1 MKKYYMGVRM
11 SFIDLSHSL
20 KKDFPPYPGD
30 PEFSLTRIFE
40 EEEFFLSKLECSMH
54 TGTHIDAPLHYIE
67 NGRTVSEIELDSL
80 IGPCD
85 VLRLKF
91 PKDSKTPDKDFL
103 KNMEIKIENLEI
115 PQKGLEKIII
125 LKTRWCDYFDSDD
138 YFHNNPYLS
147 MEFAKFIIENGV
159 ETLALDTPSPDK
171 FGNSEIHKILLEN
184 DVNIIENLTNTR
196 LLTKNKYNAYF
207 IPLKIESEASF
218 VRAFL
223 SDNEIHTTDN
233 EKIRKSVDKQIL
245 YDNLDKIHTTPMGE
259 GRIKRNLDVDTDDVL
274 KYCMEKIKD
283 SNSTAYKK
291 GKNYYVEIDDMSFT
305 INSSSFTII
314 TAHKN

>member
-1 MKKYYMGVRM
+1 M

-20 KKDFPPYPGD
+20 KNDFPAYPGD
-30 PEFSLTRIFE
+30 PEFSLKQIFE
-40 EEEFFLSKLECSMH
+40 DEEYFLSKLECSMH
-54 TGTHIDAPLHYIE
+54 TGTHIDAPLHYME
-67 NGRTVSEIELDSL
+67 NGKTVNEIELDSL

-103 KNMEIKIENLEI
+103 KNKEIKIDDIKL
-115 PQKGLEKIII
+115 PKKGIEKIII
-125 LKTRWCDYFDSDD
+125 LKTSWCDYFNSED

-147 MEFAKFIIENGV
+147 MEFAKFIVENEV
-159 ETLALDTPSPDK
+159 ETLAIDTSSPDK

-184 DVNIIENLTNTR
+184 NVNIIENLTNTR
-196 LLTKNKYNAYF
+196 ILTKNKYKAYF
-207 IPLKIESEASF
+207 IPLNIESEASF
-218 VRAFL
+218 VRAFV
-223 SDNEIHTTDN
+223 SDNEIHTTNN
-233 EKIRKSVDKQIL
+233 EKIRKSIDKQIL

-259 GRIKRNLDVDTDDVL
+259 GRIRRNLDVEADDVL
-274 KYCMEKIKD
+274 KFCMEKIKD
-283 SNSTAYKK
+283 SNSAVYKK

>member
-1 MKKYYMGVRM
+1 M

-20 KKDFPPYPGD
+20 KNDFPAYPGD
-30 PEFSLTRIFE
+30 PEFSLKQIFE
-40 EEEFFLSKLECSMH
+40 DEEYFLSKLECSMH
-54 TGTHIDAPLHYIE
+54 TGTHIDAPLHYME
-67 NGRTVSEIELDSL
+67 NGKTVNEIELDSL

-103 KNMEIKIENLEI
+103 KNKEIKIDDIKL
-115 PQKGLEKIII
+115 PKKGIEKIII

-259 GRIKRNLDVDTDDVL
+259 GRIRRNLDVEADDVL
-274 KYCMEKIKD
+274 KFCMEKIKD
-283 SNSTAYKK
+283 SNSAVYKK

>member
-103 KNMEIKIENLEI
+103 KNKEIKIDDIKL
-115 PQKGLEKIII
+115 PKKGIEKIII
-125 LKTRWCDYFDSDD
+125 LKTSWCDYFNSED

-147 MEFAKFIIENGV
+147 MEFAKFIVENEV
-159 ETLALDTPSPDK
+159 ETLALDIPSPDK

-184 DVNIIENLTNTR
+184 NVNIIENLTNTR
-196 LLTKNKYNAYF
+196 ILTKNKYKAYF
-207 IPLKIESEASF
+207 IPLNIESEASF
-218 VRAFL
+218 VRAFV
-223 SDNEIHTTDN
+223 SDNEI
-233 EKIRKSVDKQIL
+233 
-245 YDNLDKIHTTPMGE
+245 
-259 GRIKRNLDVDTDDVL
+259 RI
-274 KYCMEKIKD
+274 
-283 SNSTAYKK
+283 
-291 GKNYYVEIDDMSFT
+291 
-305 INSSSFTII
+305 
-314 TAHKN
+314 

>member
-1 MKKYYMGVRM
+1 
-11 SFIDLSHSL
+11 
-20 KKDFPPYPGD
+20 
-30 PEFSLTRIFE
+30 
-40 EEEFFLSKLECSMH
+40 
-54 TGTHIDAPLHYIE
+54 
-67 NGRTVSEIELDSL
+67 
-80 IGPCD
+80 
-85 VLRLKF
+85 
-91 PKDSKTPDKDFL
+91 
-103 KNMEIKIENLEI
+103 MEIKIENLEI

-223 SDNEIHTTDN
+223 SDNEIHTTNN
-233 EKIRKSVDKQIL
+233 EKIRKSIDKQIL

-259 GRIKRNLDVDTDDVL
+259 GRIRRNLDVEADDVL
-274 KYCMEKIKD
+274 KFCMEKIKD
-283 SNSTAYKK
+283 SNSAVYKK

>member
-1 MKKYYMGVRM
+1 M

-20 KKDFPPYPGD
+20 KNDFPAYPGD
-30 PEFSLTRIFE
+30 PEFSLKQIFE
-40 EEEFFLSKLECSMH
+40 DEEYFLSKLECSMH
-54 TGTHIDAPLHYIE
+54 TGTHIDAPLHYME
-67 NGRTVSEIELDSL
+67 NGKTVNEIELDSL

-103 KNMEIKIENLEI
+103 KNKEIKIDDIKL
-115 PQKGLEKIII
+115 PKKGIEKIII
-125 LKTRWCDYFDSDD
+125 LKTSWCDYFNSED

-147 MEFAKFIIENGV
+147 MEFAKFIVENEV
-159 ETLALDTPSPDK
+159 ETLALDIPSPDK

-184 DVNIIENLTNTR
+184 NVNIIENLTNTR
-196 LLTKNKYNAYF
+196 ILTKNKYKAYF
-207 IPLKIESEASF
+207 IPLNIESEASF
-218 VRAFL
+218 VRAFV
-223 SDNEIHTTDN
+223 SDNEIHTTNN
-233 EKIRKSVDKQIL
+233 EKIRKSIDKQIL

-259 GRIKRNLDVDTDDVL
+259 GRIRRNLDVEADDVL
-274 KYCMEKIKD
+274 KFCMEKIKD
-283 SNSTAYKK
+283 SNSAVYKK

-314 TAHKN
+314 TAHKI

>member
-1 MKKYYMGVRM
+1 M
-11 SFIDLSHSL
+11 SFIDLSHTL
-20 KKDFPPYPGD
+20 KNDFKSYPGD
-30 PEFSLTRIFE
+30 PEFSLKEIFE
-40 EEEFFLSKLECSMH
+40 EEEFYLSKLECSLH
-54 TGTHIDAPLHYIE
+54 TGTHIDAAMHYIKSG
-67 NGRTVSEIELDSL
+67 NTVNDIQLDSL

-85 VLRLKF
+85 VLILKCGLND
-91 PKDSKTPDKDFL
+91 DSSTQDNTNLKNIL

>member
-80 IGPCD
+80 IGRCD

-103 KNMEIKIENLEI
+103 KNKEIKIDDIKL
-115 PQKGLEKIII
+115 PKKGIEKIII
-125 LKTRWCDYFDSDD
+125 LKTSWCDYFNSED

-147 MEFAKFIIENGV
+147 MEFAKFIVENEV
-159 ETLALDTPSPDK
+159 ETLALDIPSPDK

-184 DVNIIENLTNTR
+184 NVNIIENLTNTR
-196 LLTKNKYNAYF
+196 ILTKNKYKAYF
-207 IPLKIESEASF
+207 IPLNIESEASF
-218 VRAFL
+218 VRAFV
-223 SDNEIHTTDN
+223 SDNEIHTTNN
-233 EKIRKSVDKQIL
+233 EKIRKSIDKQIL

-259 GRIKRNLDVDTDDVL
+259 GRIRRNLDVEADDVL
-274 KYCMEKIKD
+274 KFCMEKIKD
-283 SNSTAYKK
+283 SNSAVYKK

>member
-103 KNMEIKIENLEI
+103 KNKEIKIDDIKL
-115 PQKGLEKIII
+115 PKKGIEKIII
-125 LKTRWCDYFDSDD
+125 LKTSWCDYFNSED

-147 MEFAKFIIENGV
+147 MEFAKFIVENEV
-159 ETLALDTPSPDK
+159 ETLALDIPSPDK

-184 DVNIIENLTNTR
+184 NVNIIENLTNTR
-196 LLTKNKYNAYF
+196 ILTKNKYKAYF
-207 IPLKIESEASF
+207 IPLNIESEASF
-218 VRAFL
+218 VRAFV
-223 SDNEIHTTDN
+223 SDNAIHTTDN
-233 EKIRKSVDKQIL
+233 EKMRKSVDKQIL

-274 KYCMEKIKD
+274 KFCMEKIKD

-314 TAHKN
+314 TAHKI

>member
-1 MKKYYMGVRM
+1 M
-11 SFIDLSHSL
+11 SFIDLSHTL
-20 KKDFPPYPGD
+20 KNDFNAYPGD
-30 PEFSLTRIFE
+30 PEFSLKEIFE
-40 EEEFFLSKLECSMH
+40 EEEFYLSKLECSLH
-54 TGTHIDAPLHYIE
+54 TGTHIDAPLHYIKSG
-67 NGRTVSEIELDSL
+67 NTVSDIKLDSL

-103 KNMEIKIENLEI
+103 KNKEIKIDDIKL
-115 PQKGLEKIII
+115 PKKGIEKIII
-125 LKTRWCDYFDSDD
+125 LKTSWCDYFNSED

-147 MEFAKFIIENGV
+147 MEFAKFIVENEV
-159 ETLALDTPSPDK
+159 ETLALDIPSPDK

-184 DVNIIENLTNTR
+184 NVNIIENLTNTR
-196 LLTKNKYNAYF
+196 ILTKNKYKAYF
-207 IPLKIESEASF
+207 IPLNIESEASF
-218 VRAFL
+218 VRAFV
-223 SDNEIHTTDN
+223 SDNEIHTTNN
-233 EKIRKSVDKQIL
+233 EKIRKSIDKQIL

-259 GRIKRNLDVDTDDVL
+259 GRIRRNLDVEADDVL
-274 KYCMEKIKD
+274 KFCMEKIKD
-283 SNSTAYKK
+283 SNSAVYKK

>member
-1 MKKYYMGVRM
+1 M

-20 KKDFPPYPGD
+20 KNDFPAYPGD
-30 PEFSLTRIFE
+30 PEFSLKQIFE
-40 EEEFFLSKLECSMH
+40 DEEYFLSKLECSMH
-54 TGTHIDAPLHYIE
+54 TGTHIDAPLHYME
-67 NGRTVSEIELDSL
+67 NGKTVNEIELDSL

-103 KNMEIKIENLEI
+103 KNKEIKIDDIKL
-115 PQKGLEKIII
+115 PKKGIEKIII

-259 GRIKRNLDVDTDDVL
+259 GRIKRNLDVDAEDVL
-274 KYCMEKIKD
+274 KFCMEKIKD
-283 SNSTAYKK
+283 SNSAAYKK

-314 TAHKN
+314 TAHKI

>member
-1 MKKYYMGVRM
+1 M

-20 KKDFPPYPGD
+20 KNDFPAYPGD
-30 PEFSLTRIFE
+30 PEFSLKQIFE
-40 EEEFFLSKLECSMH
+40 DEEYFLSKLECSMH
-54 TGTHIDAPLHYIE
+54 TGTHIDAPLHYME
-67 NGRTVSEIELDSL
+67 NGKTVNEIELDSL

-103 KNMEIKIENLEI
+103 KNKEIKIDDIKL
-115 PQKGLEKIII
+115 PKKGIEKIII

-184 DVNIIENLTNTR
+184 NVNIIENLTNTR
-196 LLTKNKYNAYF
+196 ILTKNKYKAYF
-207 IPLKIESEASF
+207 IPLNIESEASF
-218 VRAFL
+218 VRAFV
-223 SDNEIHTTDN
+223 SDNEIHTTNN
-233 EKIRKSVDKQIL
+233 EKIRKSIDKQIL

-259 GRIKRNLDVDTDDVL
+259 GRIKRNLDVEAEDVL
-274 KYCMEKIKD
+274 KFCMEKIKD
-283 SNSTAYKK
+283 SNSAVYKK

-314 TAHKN
+314 TAHKI

>member
-1 MKKYYMGVRM
+1 M

-20 KKDFPPYPGD
+20 KNDFPAYPGD
-30 PEFSLTRIFE
+30 PEFSLKQIFE
-40 EEEFFLSKLECSMH
+40 DEEYFLSKLECSMH
-54 TGTHIDAPLHYIE
+54 TGTHIDAPLHYME
-67 NGRTVSEIELDSL
+67 NGKTVNEIELDSL
-80 IGPCD
+80 NGPCD

-103 KNMEIKIENLEI
+103 KNKEIKIDDIKL
-115 PQKGLEKIII
+115 PKKGIEKIII

>member
-1 MKKYYMGVRM
+1 M

-20 KKDFPPYPGD
+20 KNDFPAYPGD
-30 PEFSLTRIFE
+30 PEFSLKQIFE
-40 EEEFFLSKLECSMH
+40 DEEYFLSKLECSMH
-54 TGTHIDAPLHYIE
+54 TGTHIDAPLHYME
-67 NGRTVSEIELDSL
+67 NGKTVNEIELDSL

-103 KNMEIKIENLEI
+103 KNKEIKIDDIKL
-115 PQKGLEKIII
+115 PKKGIEKIII
-125 LKTRWCDYFDSDD
+125 LKTSWCDYFNSED

-147 MEFAKFIIENGV
+147 MEFAKFIVENEV
-159 ETLALDTPSPDK
+159 ETLALDIPSPDK

-184 DVNIIENLTNTR
+184 NVNIIENLTNTR
-196 LLTKNKYNAYF
+196 ILTKNKYKAYF
-207 IPLKIESEASF
+207 IPLNIESEASF
-218 VRAFL
+218 VRAFV
-223 SDNEIHTTDN
+223 SDNEIHTTNN
-233 EKIRKSVDKQIL
+233 EKIRKSIDKQIL

-283 SNSTAYKK
+283 SNSAVYKK